1 VCALP
6 APSETGRPRQALVF
20 CPPPR
25 RRPTVSMSRRHV
37 LDGYDDSRDSDRRG
51 SRDPRNARD
60 SRDIQDQRETRSSR
74 DQPIIRG
81 LRERRHPGERGVYV
95 NSREPGEEAEI
106 RVARGAREP
115 RENRGPRQR
124 RESRD
129 DRDEMDT
136 EDIRIRDRRYLQDV
150 RGPRRIAPL
159 ENTRDARHDQEDVRE
174 TRYFQDSRQD
184 RNEMDDPMIP
194 SPSRENWDERQVQYE
209 RSHRRDHQP
218 SNRNDVVGED
228 PQHFVEPRNYTLSS
242 VDERARE
249 YFLPEE
255 DISLEVLGRYL
266 GPEAIYRPSMNREA
280 RTCRCTRL

>member
-1 VCALP
+1 
-6 APSETGRPRQALVF
+6 
-20 CPPPR
+20 
-25 RRPTVSMSRRHV
+25 MSRRHV

-60 SRDIQDQRETRSSR
+60 SRDIRDQRETRSSR

-81 LRERRHPGERGVYV
+81 LRERRYPGERGGYA
-95 NSREPGEEAEI
+95 NSREPGAEAEI

-115 RENRGPRQR
+115 RETRDPRHR
-124 RESRD
+124 WESRD
-129 DRDEMDT
+129 DGDDMDT

-150 RGPRRIAPL
+150 RGPRRIAPS
-159 ENTRDARHDQEDVRE
+159 EDTQDARHDRGDVRE
-174 TRYFQDSRQD
+174 TRYLQDSRRD

-194 SPSRENWDERQVQYE
+194 SRSRENWDERQVQHE
-209 RSHRRDHQP
+209 RSHRRIHQP
-218 SNRNDVVGED
+218 SDRNAVVEED
-228 PQHFVEPRNYTLSS
+228 PQHFVEPRNSTLSS
-242 VDERARE
+242 VDDRARE